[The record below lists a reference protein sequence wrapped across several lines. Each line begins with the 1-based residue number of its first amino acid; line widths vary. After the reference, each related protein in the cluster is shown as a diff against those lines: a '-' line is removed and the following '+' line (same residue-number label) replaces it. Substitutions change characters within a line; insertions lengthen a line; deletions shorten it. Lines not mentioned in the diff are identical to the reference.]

1 MIEISNDKANQ
12 FYNIA
17 LERLKLIWE
26 QSADKFSDIVAKSAD
41 EFVFYMGCILGQPK
55 KTYDDYK
62 ALARIIAARQEF
74 LQIAT
79 QMYQELFA
87 YLAPGDER
95 VEVIMNLVN
104 KVHTV
109 IMGELE
115 GEYGFE
121 INKIFIPLGFTA
133 AMIDACMEEDK
144 VRFEAELGAFK
155 TIEALNQSVLQAI
168 AIICL
173 VENHVNCKV
182 SERMAGISECDLSEI
197 PKGVIQLEYNRHIFM
212 YRSIKELMA
221 NMSEEALARST
232 YCMNYDLSSDAS
244 KEHDPIVR
252 ILLLITAVCY
262 NWKSQLYNYFRELS
276 PSYAMPSE
284 KRQQL
289 YEILND
295 YSYLISKEH
304 KAYCIE
310 NNVREP
316 LNKLFDSSESDSES
330 SNGHCVTTEN
340 IVYRGLFVSRSPNIT
355 VDQMMKIAWRLAGKD
370 FNGSHITDSGF
381 YFINVEDVNRLCY
394 FFMGKANITD
404 EDFDRPMN
412 WIRRWESYWYFV
424 KQLYGNTRIS
434 EKIKDMSAVNFTFR
448 RQRSPEHKT
457 DGHIKASTFNN
468 YKEEKVTD
476 DEVRRINLIIRE
488 EVISKKK

>member
-1 MIEISNDKANQ
+1 METTI
-12 FYNIA
+12 
-17 LERLKLIWE
+17 LERLKVIWE
-26 QSADKFSDIVAKSAD
+26 QPADKFSDIEPKSAD
-41 EFVFYMGCILGQPK
+41 ELVFYLGCIFGQSK
-55 KTYDDYK
+55 KTYDEYK
-62 ALARIIAARQEF
+62 ALARIIAATPEF

-95 VEVIMNLVN
+95 VEVVMSLVK

-109 IMGELE
+109 IIGELE

-121 INKIFIPLGFTA
+121 INKIFMPLGFTA
-133 AMIDACMEEDK
+133 AMIDAFKEEDK
-144 VRFEAELGAFK
+144 VCFEAELGAFK
-155 TIEALNQSVLQAI
+155 TIETLNQSVLQAI

-197 PKGVIQLEYNRHIFM
+197 PKEIIQLEYNRHIFM

-221 NMSEEALARST
+221 NMSEEALAWST
-232 YCMNYDLSSDAS
+232 YCMNYDLSADAS
-244 KEHDPIVR
+244 MESDPIVR

-276 PSYAMPSE
+276 LSYAMPSE

-295 YSYLISKEH
+295 YSYLISKEY

-330 SNGHCVTTEN
+330 SNGHCVTTDN
-340 IVYRGLFVSRSPNIT
+340 MVYRGLFVSRSPNIT
-355 VDQMMKIAWRLAGKD
+355 VDQMMRIAWRLAGKD

-394 FFMGKANITD
+394 FFMGKANITH
-404 EDFDRPMN
+404 EDFDRPVN

-424 KQLYGNTRIS
+424 KQLYGDKRIP
-434 EKIKDMSAVNFTFR
+434 EKIKDMSVANFTFM
-448 RQRSPEHKT
+448 RQRGPGHKIQE
-457 DGHIKASTFNN
+457 HIKANTINN
-468 YKEEKVTD
+468 YNFKDKFKNVTPEEVH
-476 DEVRRINLIIRE
+476 RINQIIRE
-488 EVISKKK
+488 EVENKKE